1 MACDNGACSLASS
14 TTRDAFTPEK
24 RGRWGFFF
32 LGFVHVIGRS
42 HVRKDT
48 GGTADD
54 VGEKER
60 FNMKTT
66 TEQLFVTM
74 MDSTTWLL
82 IWLLIV
88 YIWTAHSF
96 VSG

>member
-1 MACDNGACSLASS
+1 MACDNGACSLASLASS

-48 GGTADD
+48 GGTADV
-54 VGEKER
+54 VGYAER
-60 FNMKTT
+60 A
-66 TEQLFVTM
+66 V
-74 MDSTTWLL
+74 
-82 IWLLIV
+82 
-88 YIWTAHSF
+88 
-96 VSG
+96 